1 MTPPPTTAT
10 RILPPQLDC
19 LTRPNATTRVAH
31 WSTDCQTEKA
41 GCMDADQP
49 GPSRFPSGTPQREA
63 VVRAVRRAVVLG
75 ELKPGE
81 KLREVRLAAALDV
94 SRATLREALNLL
106 VQDGL
111 LVQEPYR
118 GFSVTKLDPET
129 VRDIARTRV
138 PLDMIAV
145 SGILED
151 STGRR
156 TGLIQEAWDEF
167 EPLAFDS
174 DPLVQH
180 EAHIAFHHRLWAASE
195 NRMLLRLWPVT
206 EALITIVLAQD
217 QAARGDPARAHALHR
232 QLVEAILSG
241 DAVRIE
247 QQLRQHTIDS
257 AEELLALPLQ
267 SEGHTARDD

>member
-1 MTPPPTTAT
+1 MSDPAAAAVGQASRGAPA
-10 RILPPQLDC
+10 L
-19 LTRPNATTRVAH
+19 ARVPA
-31 WSTDCQTEKA
+31 A
-41 GCMDADQP
+41 
-49 GPSRFPSGTPQREA
+49 TPQREA
-63 VVRAVRRAVVLG
+63 VVTHIRRAIVLG
-75 ELKPGE
+75 DLRPGE
-81 KLREVRLAAALDV
+81 KLREVKLAAALNV
-94 SRATLREALNLL
+94 SRPTLREALNLL

-118 GFSVTKLDPET
+118 GYSVTKLDPET

-138 PLDMIAV
+138 PLDLIAV

-156 TGLIQEAWDEF
+156 RGLIRDAWDEF

-174 DPLVQH
+174 DPLIQH

-217 QAARGDPARAHALHR
+217 QAARADPARAHALHR
-232 QLVEAILSG
+232 QLVEAIVSG
-241 DAVRIE
+241 DVVGIE
-247 QQLRQHTIDS
+247 HQLRQHTIAS
-257 AEELLALPLQ
+257 AEELLARPLRQ
-267 SEGHTARDD
+267 GEAQAVRDD